1 MKPKVRTNI
10 LRKYYLTIGFCWVI
24 IVLLELL
31 KTKESWVEQYYA
43 QMFYPAISY
52 LYIVLFSWIP
62 FSIGDIFYATI
73 AIVLT
78 YNVVLVF
85 RELFRKQW
93 YNLKL
98 NLARIIFIL
107 STVYVIF
114 TVNWGLNYFRQ
125 PVADK
130 FGFSDAKITREDHLK
145 ILDKYIA
152 IANELREKVDVNSN
166 SKNGV
171 KGDLTEIV
179 LQDTLLKD
187 YLCKTQ
193 VRAKEPISSVLASY
207 FTVSGYFNP
216 FTLEVQVNQLIP
228 NASFP
233 FVTVHE
239 LTHQMGV
246 GFEDECNFIA
256 FLTLKDNRDVWYKYS
271 AYYSAVEYLLH
282 PLYGNKELFDQYKS
296 KLSPKVLA
304 DFKAEREFWMSYR
317 GWIDKVSGVF
327 YNQFLKH
334 NNQPEGLERYNM
346 MTTLLVA
353 WEKQQEKLP

>member
-1 MKPKVRTNI
+1 MKHRASQNMLK
-10 LRKYYLTIGFCWVI
+10 KYYITIGFCWVI
-24 IVLLELL
+24 IVLLELS
-31 KTKESWVEQYYA
+31 KRNTGWVEQYYA
-43 QMFYPAISY
+43 QLFYPAISY
-52 LYIVLFSWIP
+52 LYIILFSWIP
-62 FSIGDIFYATI
+62 FSVGDVFYAAI
-73 AIVLT
+73 DIVLI
-78 YNVVLVF
+78 YNVVLIF
-85 RELFRKQW
+85 RELFKKHW
-93 YNLKL
+93 HHVKL
-98 NLARIIFIL
+98 NLSRIITLLSIVYIL
-107 STVYVIF
+107 F
-114 TVNWGLNYFRQ
+114 TINWGLNYFRQ
-125 PVADK
+125 PIADK
-130 FGFSDAKITREDHLK
+130 FGFTESTITREDHLQV
-145 ILDKYIA
+145 LDKYIA

-179 LQDTLLKD
+179 LQDTLLQG

-193 VRAKEPISSVLASY
+193 IRAKEPISSELASY

-228 NASFP
+228 NPSYP
-233 FVTVHE
+233 FVLVHE

-256 FLTLKDNRDVWYKYS
+256 FLTLKDNADLWYKYS

-282 PLYGNKELFDQYKS
+282 PLYGNKELFEQYKS

-304 DFKAEREFWMSYR
+304 DFKAEREFWMSYS
-317 GWIDKVSGVF
+317 GWIDKVSGIF

-334 NNQPEGLERYNM
+334 NNQPEGLERYSM

-353 WEKQQEKLP
+353 WEKQQEKLH

>member
-1 MKPKVRTNI
+1 MKHRASQHI

-24 IVLLELL
+24 IVLLEWL
-31 KTKESWVEQYYA
+31 KTHTSWIEQYYA
-43 QMFYPAISY
+43 QLFYPAISY
-52 LYIVLFSWIP
+52 LYIILFSWVP
-62 FSIGDIFYATI
+62 FSVGDVFYATVV
-73 AIVLT
+73 AVLL
-78 YNVVLVF
+78 YNTVLLF
-85 RELFRKQW
+85 RDLFRKQW
-93 YNLKL
+93 FHVKL
-98 NLARIIFIL
+98 YLARVLFIL
-107 STVYVIF
+107 SAVYILF
-114 TVNWGLNYFRQ
+114 TVNWGLNYFRL

-130 FGFSDAKITREDHLK
+130 FGFTASKVTRDDHLK
-145 ILDKYIA
+145 VLDKYIT
-152 IANELREKVDVNSN
+152 IANELREEVDITNH

-179 LQDTLLKD
+179 LQDTLLQG

-193 VRAKEPISSVLASY
+193 VRAKAPISSKLASY

-256 FLTLKDNRDVWYKYS
+256 FLTLKDNADLWYQYS
-271 AYYSAVEYLLH
+271 AYYSAVQYLLH
-282 PLYGNKELFDQYKS
+282 PLYANKELFEQYS
-296 KLSPKVLA
+296 AKLSPKVLA
-304 DFKAEREFWMSYR
+304 DFRAEREFWMSYR
-317 GWIDKVSGVF
+317 GWIDKASGIF
-327 YNQFLKH
+327 YNQFLIN